1 MTPTQ
6 TGDKPM
12 VTPDAQDRKREAL
25 IVRLGAFADL
35 LCQEPLP
42 GASGDVAYDL
52 LRQAAAQI
60 ASDRQHI
67 ARHREQE
74 TREQPLD
81 LAEENE
87 RLREALEEELR
98 DAADTFEKLAAS
110 MREEDA
116 DLMAP
121 EIAVCEMQRSR
132 IRATLQSISTAN
144 GGPGRDGVS

>member
-1 MTPTQ
+1 MTNTPNP

-12 VTPDAQDRKREAL
+12 VTLDAQDRKREAL

-74 TREQPLD
+74 TLSREQPLD
-81 LAEENE
+81 ALQ
-87 RLREALEEELR
+87 RLGQEFEQPTPTSRYYFCTADKTWYAKPCGDPWCR
-98 DAADTFEKLAAS
+98 DANYQPKQGECN
-110 MREEDA
+110 R
-116 DLMAP
+116 
-121 EIAVCEMQRSR
+121 
-132 IRATLQSISTAN
+132 
-144 GGPGRDGVS
+144 